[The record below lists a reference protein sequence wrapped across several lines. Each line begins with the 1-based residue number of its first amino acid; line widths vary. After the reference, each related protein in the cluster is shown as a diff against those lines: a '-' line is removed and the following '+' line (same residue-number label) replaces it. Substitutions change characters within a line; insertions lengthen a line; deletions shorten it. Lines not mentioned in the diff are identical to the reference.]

1 MGGWVA
7 GAPRC
12 PPWEVPDHYFSFLFF
27 FLRKKMSTPCVR
39 STVEETPRALSHPVR
54 PPHPHPTA
62 GAPTPG
68 SRGEAPRLE
77 AASVVFR
84 FAAHLGRAI
93 AGRGRC
99 RDILRSV
106 P

>member
-1 MGGWVA
+1 M
-7 GAPRC
+7 
-12 PPWEVPDHYFSFLFF
+12 
-27 FLRKKMSTPCVR
+27 MSTPCVR